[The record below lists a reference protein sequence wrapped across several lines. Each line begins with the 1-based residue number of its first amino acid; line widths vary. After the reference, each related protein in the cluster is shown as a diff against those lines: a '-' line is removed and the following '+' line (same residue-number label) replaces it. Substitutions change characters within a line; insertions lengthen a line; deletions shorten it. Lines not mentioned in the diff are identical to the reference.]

1 MKHHDNR
8 VEPSSFSE
16 ASLPPSRSSAG
27 QQTAAGFSSTAAST
41 IHHPHHHHSSPQD
54 DDQRPP
60 SQPHPPPSRRGRKGF
75 TVHWPFQSIATDT
88 LSVFTSP
95 AAPELFRRATWQ
107 PPKQPAVYDPDDDD
121 DGRGPNKNDQ
131 RGSQR
136 DSTLIPDYVVNF
148 IRGETPET
156 VARRK
161 RNGGHQGMR
170 AVDITHQHRPQ
181 RSHMALF
188 EGDRDARSLASATTD
203 SSTMTELQ
211 QILPGGGHGHFGG
224 EKGFGEGLGADA
236 VGWRRMTTGWRSGV
250 LLNLLLITAILV
262 AGFVCLVVAGT
273 RIALLVGDME
283 LFTGTC
289 AAVATTSWGLHALV
303 NVAVVVLLV
312 GANYVFQVL
321 SSPTRTEVA
330 AAHARRAW
338 LEIGVPSARN
348 FAHIGRGRALLALVV
363 LAVAVATQIIYNALI
378 FTTATGYE
386 YDVVAVAPAFL
397 AGGQFS
403 NASAANAAGLARVE
417 LLRLQDAAAAGGLAN
432 LSTAACVDVFSA
444 SFNADYQALLLV
456 LDSSSSGGSSS
467 SSSNSLVATARVG
480 IGATAALDDMVST
493 TTSTT
498 NGATQILVE
507 GSGVAYCLGERAA
520 PTRDACTLNLNGILF
535 AAILALN
542 LVAFLATAAAL
553 VLRRFEPLVTL
564 GDAVSSFL
572 RHPDS
577 TTRGNCLLTKENLR
591 TGLGGW
597 GFAEGKYWAPD
608 RGHAWFRSPSLAQW
622 LVAGFWWL
630 AAAGPAGGVLALT
643 LIGQQQQ
650 ADGGSISTASTTMKL
665 TPFGTADYR
674 TTYLTAASTP
684 AAALALAAAGPQV
697 LLAGL
702 YLATN
707 ALLTAFYL
715 TRESA
720 RFAATATS
728 RRRALRVSNTP
739 PVGRQTTSLYLTL
752 PRPVSWALAAYFAAM
767 GLVLSQA
774 CFPVCLS
781 SPSSSSSSALRGVG
795 FSGAA
800 LLTLLLMLVALLV
813 VVVALSLRRAPAM
826 VMADGRAVGN
836 PLVFDGGS
844 CSAVVSARCHR
855 VPAEVDVWAD
865 EVCWG
870 VVPELGREN
879 MVAHATYSARPV
891 AEMDSCHRYM

>member
-1 MKHHDNR
+1 M
-8 VEPSSFSE
+8 EPSSFSE
-16 ASLPPSRSSAG
+16 PSLPPSRSSAG
-27 QQTAAGFSSTAAST
+27 QQTAAGFSSTAASS
-41 IHHPHHHHSSPQD
+41 IHHHHHHQHEEED
-54 DDQRPP
+54 HQ
-60 SQPHPPPSRRGRKGF
+60 QPLQPPPSRRGRKGF

-95 AAPELFRRATWQ
+95 PAPELFRRATWQ
-107 PPKQPAVYDPDDDD
+107 PPKQPAVYDDDEVN
-121 DGRGPNKNDQ
+121 GSGPK

-181 RSHMALF
+181 RSHMALL
-188 EGDRDARSLASATTD
+188 EGDARSLASATTD

-211 QILPGGGHGHFGG
+211 QILPGDGRGG
-224 EKGFGEGLGADA
+224 EKSRGGMGADSG

-250 LLNLLLITAILV
+250 LLNLLLILVILI

-283 LFTGTC
+283 LFTGSC
-289 AAVATTSWGLHALV
+289 SAVAGISWGLHALI

-321 SSPTRTEVA
+321 SSPTRSEVA
-330 AAHARRAW
+330 LAHEKRKW

-348 FAHIGRGRALLALVV
+348 FRHIGRGRALLAILV
-363 LAVAVATQIIYNALI
+363 LALAVATQIIYNALI
-378 FTTATGYE
+378 FTTSTGYE
-386 YDVVAVAPAFL
+386 YDIVAVKAAFL
-397 AGGQFS
+397 TGGQFS
-403 NASAANAAGLARVE
+403 NASATNGAGLTRTE
-417 LLRLQDAAAAGGLAN
+417 LLELQDAAASGQLSN
-432 LSTAACVDVFSA
+432 LSTTACIDVFSA

-456 LDSSSSGGSSS
+456 LSSSGSSDS
-467 SSSNSLVATARVG
+467 SSSNSLVATARAG
-480 IGATAALDDMVST
+480 IGASAEDDI
-493 TTSTT
+493 TSTD
-498 NGATQILVE
+498 GSQVLVE
-507 GSGVAYCLGERAA
+507 GSEVAYCLGERAA
-520 PTRDACTLNLNGILF
+520 TERDTCTLNLNGILF
-535 AAILALN
+535 AAILGLN
-542 LVAFLATAAAL
+542 LVAFLATAASL
-553 VLRRFEPLVTL
+553 LLRRFEPLVTL
-564 GDAVSSFL
+564 GDAVTSFL
-572 RHPDS
+572 RDPDPA
-577 TTRGNCLLTKENLR
+577 TRNNCLLTKENLR

-597 GFAEGKYWAPD
+597 DFTEGKYWAPD
-608 RGHAWFRSPSLAQW
+608 RGHAWFRSPSLTQW

-630 AAAGPAGGVLALT
+630 AAAGPAAGVLALT
-643 LIGQQQQ
+643 LVGQQQQ
-650 ADGGSISTASTTMKL
+650 ADDGSASTPSTASTTMAL
-665 TPFGTADYR
+665 TDFGTADYR

-707 ALLTAFYL
+707 ALLTAFFL

-720 RFAATATS
+720 RFAATSTS
-728 RRRALRVSNTP
+728 RRRPLRVSNAR

-752 PRPVSWALAAYFAAM
+752 PRPVSWALAAYFAGM

-781 SPSSSSSSALRGVG
+781 SPSTSSSSNSAALRGVG

-800 LLTLLLMLVALLV
+800 LLTLLLMLVALFLAV
-813 VVVALSLRRAPAM
+813 AALSLRRAPAM
-826 VMADGRAVGN
+826 TMADGRAVGN

-844 CSAVVSARCHR
+844 CSAVISARCHR
-855 VPAEVDVWAD
+855 VPGEADVWAD

-891 AEMDSCHRYM
+891 AEMDSCHRYI